1 MKHLLYSKIRGT
13 SYTQELVK
21 TLKLGEELN
30 LVRDPGNQYDPNCI
44 SANSVDGKVG
54 YIGKDLAKTL
64 APLMDSGT
72 RLRCFVTSI
81 TGGNNGYWFGVN
93 IEIFKTEESK
103 GAL

>member
-30 LVRDPGNQYDPNCI
+30 LVRDPGNQYDANCI
-44 SANSVDGKVG
+44 AVNSATGQVG
-54 YIGKDLAKTL
+54 YISKELAETL

-72 RLRCFVTSI
+72 SLRCFISAI
-81 TGGNNGYWFGVN
+81 TGGNDGYCFGVN
-93 IEIFKTEESK
+93 IEIFIV
-103 GAL
+103 